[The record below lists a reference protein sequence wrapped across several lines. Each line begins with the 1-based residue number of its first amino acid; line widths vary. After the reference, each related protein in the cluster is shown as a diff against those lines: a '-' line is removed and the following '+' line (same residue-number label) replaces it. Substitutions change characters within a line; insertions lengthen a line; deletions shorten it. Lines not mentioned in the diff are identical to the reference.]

1 MQIMRTVLVA
11 GVAAIAL
18 AGASGLALA
27 QGSDSHVLTV
37 QLPNGAVEQIR
48 YTGDVP
54 PQIILAPQAEQIG
67 SPFAMLERLSAEM
80 DRQAAVM
87 FQAMDTLAAQ
97 PFPGNLTEAGMGGL
111 PDGAL
116 STSIV
121 STRSGSGVCSRSI
134 EVTYTGHG
142 QPKVVSQTSGDC
154 GAQRMVPAELPAVRP
169 PAHPAGTIEVKAEG
183 PASPYQGL
191 VHPVAAWRD

>member
-37 QLPNGAVEQIR
+37 QLPDGAVEQIR

-54 PQIILAPQAEQIG
+54 PQIILAPRAEPIG

-97 PFPGNLTEAGMGGL
+97 PFPGTLTEAGMRGL
-111 PDGAL
+111 PGGGQ
-116 STSIV
+116 TYSIV
-121 STRSGSGVCSRSI
+121 STGSGSGVCSRSI

-154 GAQRMVPAELPAVRP
+154 GAERPVPTALPAAQP

-183 PASPYQGL
+183 PAAAFQGL